1 MSSYFLLLPKVDLD
15 ISFPFY
21 LFFFALLKDMW
32 TFLHTRLH
40 IILRQRNLLP
50 QKKRILIAVSGGQDS
65 LCLLKLL
72 LDLQSKW
79 AWKIAIA
86 HCDHGWKYDSQ
97 IANHVQQLA
106 KNWVIPFYLRK
117 TSQLKETEA
126 AARNW
131 RYQALTEI
139 AQENNFSII
148 VAGHTESDR
157 AETLLYNLVRGAGND
172 GLGALTWQRFLTDNI
187 ILVRP
192 LLTINRLETWEF
204 CQQFNLPI
212 WEDMANKNLNYA
224 RNRIRK
230 ELIPYIQTNFNPQ
243 VETNLAQTAEII
255 KDETEYLESCAK
267 KTLEKAINEDG
278 TQLNRPVLQSVPL
291 ALQRRVMRQVLL
303 KISPKNPNFEQI
315 EALTTL
321 INAPKRS
328 RTPSLPGNLIAEV
341 QEDWIIFTRQET
353 V

>member
-1 MSSYFLLLPKVDLD
+1 MSSYFLLSPKIYLD

-21 LFFFALLKDMW
+21 LFLFALLKDMW

-79 AWKIAIA
+79 TWKIAIA
-86 HCDHGWKYDSQ
+86 HCNHGWKYDSQ
-97 IANHVQQLA
+97 IANHVQQVA
-106 KNWVIPFYLRK
+106 KNCEIPFYLK
-117 TSQLKETEA
+117 ITSQLKETEA

-139 AQENNFSII
+139 AQENNFPII
-148 VAGHTESDR
+148 VAGHTQSDR

-187 ILVRP
+187 VLVRP
-192 LLTINRLETWEF
+192 LLSINRLETWEF

-212 WEDMANKNLNYA
+212 WKDLANENLNYA

-267 KTLEKAINEDG
+267 KNLEKAIHKDG
-278 TQLNRPVLQSVPL
+278 TQLNRLVLQSVPL
-291 ALQRRVMRQVLL
+291 ALQRRVMRQFLL
-303 KISPKNPNFEQI
+303 KISLKNPNFEQI

-328 RTPSLPGNLIAEV
+328 RSPSLPGNLIAEV
-341 QEDWIIFTRQET
+341 RENWIIFTRKET

>member
-1 MSSYFLLLPKVDLD
+1 
-15 ISFPFY
+15 
-21 LFFFALLKDMW
+21 MW

-79 AWKIAIA
+79 TWKIAIA
-86 HCDHGWKYDSQ
+86 HCNHGWKYDTE

-106 KNWVIPFYLRK
+106 KNWGIPLYLK
-117 TSQLKETEA
+117 ITSQLKETEA

-131 RYQALTEI
+131 RYQALTET

-148 VAGHTESDR
+148 VTGHTQSDR

-172 GLGALTWQRFLTDNI
+172 GLGALTWQRLLTNNI
-187 ILVRP
+187 TLVRP

-204 CQQFNLPI
+204 CKQFNLPI
-212 WEDMANKNLNYA
+212 WEDKANENLGYA

-243 VETNLAQTAEII
+243 VETNLAKTAEII
-255 KDETEYLESCAK
+255 RDETEYLESCAK
-267 KTLEKAINEDG
+267 KKLEKAINEDG
-278 TQLNRPVLQSVPL
+278 TKLNRLVLQLIPL
-291 ALQRRVMRQVLL
+291 ALQRRVMRQFLL
-303 KISPKNPNFEQI
+303 KISPKKPNFEQI
-315 EALTTL
+315 EALITL

-341 QEDWIIFTRQET
+341 QENWIIFTKEEI